1 MYVCIRVTCNVCP
14 PRLLCDRK
22 YLKRPLQLSQ
32 NVQHLQPFGKLHM
45 KEHKARR
52 GREGGRSAMLHL
64 SLVVTVC
71 GLIKSSHYTV
81 SWYMPCRET
90 TTTTTT
96 PWRNCKVRVR
106 VSDFIGASVCVCVWA
121 IVVFILC
128 THLPWTQFVC
138 VEWHGD
144 IDIDSRDV
152 QGPIFHVAISLQK

>member
-1 MYVCIRVTCNVCP
+1 MCNRNVNTKRMTAASNANVNELADFISVCAACMHVHMYVCIRVTCNVCP

-81 SWYMPCRET
+81 P
-90 TTTTTT
+90 
-96 PWRNCKVRVR
+96 
-106 VSDFIGASVCVCVWA
+106 
-121 IVVFILC
+121 
-128 THLPWTQFVC
+128 
-138 VEWHGD
+138 
-144 IDIDSRDV
+144 
-152 QGPIFHVAISLQK
+152 